1 MALLHSCAGWSEWVR
16 GIQLV
21 ATGIEWKLA
30 KSPFPGK
37 AACRGV
43 AATMSNSA
51 THVIRAKTH
60 VTARS
65 AASQPGAQIP
75 KPSRRTEHADLG
87 QYQVYIFHTSLL
99 RLCVHPRCH
108 HPNPWQC
115 SVFLRIIQA
124 ISHLGGY
131 CMIYSYDLG
140 HITRVCFLISQKCVC
155 FHNPSHISSRWGRPH
170 SCGVILGI

>member
-75 KPSRRTEHADLG
+75 KP
-87 QYQVYIFHTSLL
+87 
-99 RLCVHPRCH
+99 
-108 HPNPWQC
+108 
-115 SVFLRIIQA
+115 
-124 ISHLGGY
+124 
-131 CMIYSYDLG
+131 
-140 HITRVCFLISQKCVC
+140 
-155 FHNPSHISSRWGRPH
+155 
-170 SCGVILGI
+170 